1 MRLTRVRGGV
11 AVNLLSAGWCL
22 WPRNERRQRS
32 SGPVV
37 DGGPADLK
45 RVLTSAN
52 ISSKLCEHRLV
63 HRPCR
68 CGGRRYSCP
77 TPPAGVLKPS
87 ESVLMKRLRQR
98 SAPPHLARTGPV
110 FAILLIL
117 PTATACGS
125 EPPRAETPLE
135 ERTPKVLLIGI
146 DGVRADVLADVST
159 PNIDALAAAGSFT
172 AQTRTTTPSVSGPAW
187 SSMLTGVW
195 PEKHGVT
202 SNRFINRQY
211 EQYPDFLTR
220 IEQIRPELA
229 TFAVVDW
236 LPLGQLDGAGGP
248 TLSARIDV
256 REVLDGSELGWADAD
271 TRSVGLAVQHITQ
284 ADPDAMFVYLG
295 NPDETS
301 HEHQSIGVEYRD
313 AIALSDRHVGMLIDA
328 IRARP
333 LRPSE
338 NWLIL
343 VSTDHGR
350 LPDGGHGG
358 DSRIEMTTFILTSG
372 PSAAVGTPAGPTF
385 IVDLAVTALTH
396 LGVSIDPA
404 WELDGKPV
412 GLR

>member
-1 MRLTRVRGGV
+1 MPLSPGTRLGHYDLTALLGKGARDRSVR
-11 AVNLLSAGWCL
+11 S
-22 WPRNERRQRS
+22 R
-32 SGPVV
+32 
-37 DGGPADLK
+37 
-45 RVLTSAN
+45 
-52 ISSKLCEHRLV
+52 
-63 HRPCR
+63 
-68 CGGRRYSCP
+68 
-77 TPPAGVLKPS
+77 
-87 ESVLMKRLRQR
+87 
-98 SAPPHLARTGPV
+98 PV

-117 PTATACGS
+117 AVGTACGS
-125 EPPRAETPLE
+125 EPPRAEIPPG

-159 PNIDALAAAGSFT
+159 LNLDALAAVGSFT

-195 PEKHGVT
+195 PDKHGVT
-202 SNRFINRQY
+202 SNRFTNRRY
-211 EQYPDFLTR
+211 DRYPDFLTR
-220 IEQIRPELA
+220 IEQVRPELA

-236 LPLGQLDGAGGP
+236 LPLGQLDVGGP
-248 TLSARIDV
+248 ALGDRIDV
-256 REVLDGSELGWADAD
+256 KEVLDGSELGWANAD
-271 TRSVGLAVQHITQ
+271 TRSVGLAVQHINQ

-313 AIALSDRHVGMLIDA
+313 AISLSDRHVGMLIDA
-328 IRARP
+328 VRARP
-333 LRPSE
+333 LYASE

-350 LPDGGHGG
+350 LPDGDHGG
-358 DSRIEMTTFILTSG
+358 DSPIEMTTFILTSG
-372 PSAAVGTPAGPTF
+372 PSAALGIPANPTF
-385 IVDLAVTALTH
+385 IVDIAVTALTH